1 MRRADR
7 VERLGKQSMVIMRRV
22 GLVIG
27 SLAYWVI
34 AAWGMGAEPPI
45 TAVTLTPDGRE
56 VLIGS
61 QAGVEL
67 RTWPELRMVAK
78 VATGLEH
85 VHDLAFAPDGKSLA
99 MAGGTPGESGTVEL
113 WDWAGRQKL
122 RTVGSHEDVVYRVAW
137 SPDGERIAS
146 AGGDG
151 ICQVSGRADGA
162 LVVKFSGHSG
172 PVLSVRYIDA
182 MTLASAGV
190 DQTVRLW
197 EGTDGKL
204 RRTLDNH
211 VGVVNDIAVSP
222 VGADGVADRMIT
234 IGEDRTVRLWQPRIG
249 RMVRFAK
256 LDAPPRCVA
265 WPKDGHMVFVGGEDG
280 VVRQFDID
288 DGLKVVGEMEGGIG
302 RIHEMMLDPQGDRV
316 LVAGERGYRVIPVA
330 R

>member
-1 MRRADR
+1 
-7 VERLGKQSMVIMRRV
+7 MRRV

-56 VLIGS
+56 VLVGS

-67 RTWPELRMVAK
+67 RTWPEMSMVAK

-122 RTVGSHEDVVYRVAW
+122 RSVGSHEDVVYRVAW

-151 ICQVSGRADGA
+151 ICQVSGRADGG

-182 MTLASAGV
+182 ITLASAGV

-197 EGTDGKL
+197 EVTDGKL

-211 VGVVNDIAVSP
+211 VGVVNDIALSP

-256 LDAPPRCVA
+256 LDVLPRCVA

-288 DGLKVVGEMEGGIG
+288 DGLKVVGEMEGGVG
-302 RIHEMMLDPQGDRV
+302 RIHEMMFDPRGDRV

>member
-1 MRRADR
+1 
-7 VERLGKQSMVIMRRV
+7 MVMVRRV

-27 SLAYWVI
+27 WLACLAI
-34 AAWGMGAEPPI
+34 ATGGMGAEPPI

-61 QAGVEL
+61 QAGIEL
-67 RTWPELRMVAK
+67 RTWPEMGMVAK

-85 VHDLAFAPDGKSLA
+85 VHDLAFAPDGKTLA
-99 MAGGTPGESGTVEL
+99 VAGGTPGESGAVEL
-113 WDWAGRQKL
+113 WDWAGRRKI
-122 RTVGSHEDVVYRVAW
+122 RSIGSHDDVVYRVAW

-151 ICQVSGRADGA
+151 ICQVSGRANGG
-162 LVVKFSGHSG
+162 LVVNFSGHSG
-172 PVLSVRYIDA
+172 PVLSVRYLDA

-197 EGTDGKL
+197 DGADGRL

-222 VGADGVADRMIT
+222 VGADGVIERIIT

-249 RMVRFAK
+249 RMVRFTK
-256 LDAPPRCVA
+256 LDVPPRCIA
-265 WPKDGHMVFVGGEDG
+265 WSKDGRVVFVGGEDG
-280 VVRQFDID
+280 VVRQFDVEG
-288 DGLKVVGEMEGGIG
+288 GLKVVGQTEGGIG
-302 RIHEMMLDPQGDRV
+302 RIHEMVLDPRGDRV
-316 LVAGERGYRVIPVA
+316 LVGGEHGYRVIPVA
-330 R
+330 K

>member
-1 MRRADR
+1 
-7 VERLGKQSMVIMRRV
+7 MVMVRRV

-27 SLAYWVI
+27 WLTSLVI
-34 AAWGMGAEPPI
+34 AKSGMGAEPPI

-67 RTWPELRMVAK
+67 RTWPEMGMVAK

-85 VHDLAFAPDGKSLA
+85 VHDLAFAPDGKTLA
-99 MAGGTPGESGTVEL
+99 VAGGTPGESGTVEL
-113 WDWAGRQKL
+113 WDWAGRQK
-122 RTVGSHEDVVYRVAW
+122 VWSIGSHDDVVYRVAW

-151 ICQVSGRADGA
+151 ICQVSGRADGG
-162 LVVKFSGHSG
+162 LVVNFSGHSG
-172 PVLSVRYIDA
+172 PVLSVRYLDA

-197 EGTDGKL
+197 DGADGKL

-211 VGVVNDIAVSP
+211 VGVVNDIALGP
-222 VGADGVADRMIT
+222 VGADGIRDRIIT

-249 RMVRFAK
+249 RMVRFTK
-256 LDAPPRCVA
+256 LDVPPRCIG

-280 VVRQFDID
+280 VVHQFDID
-288 DGLKVVGEMEGGIG
+288 DGLKVIGQMEGGIG
-302 RIHEMMLDPQGDRV
+302 RIHEMMLDPRGDRM
-316 LVAGERGYRVIPVA
+316 LVAGERGFKVIPIA
-330 R
+330 N

>member
-1 MRRADR
+1 
-7 VERLGKQSMVIMRRV
+7 MVMVRRV

-27 SLAYWVI
+27 WLASLVI
-34 AAWGMGAEPPI
+34 AKSGMGTEPPI
-45 TAVTLTPDGRE
+45 TAITLTPDGRE

-67 RTWPELRMVAK
+67 RTWPEMGMVAK

-85 VHDLAFAPDGKSLA
+85 VHDLAFAPDGKTLA
-99 MAGGTPGESGTVEL
+99 AGGTPGESGTVEL
-113 WDWAGRQKL
+113 WDWAGRQKV
-122 RTVGSHEDVVYRVAW
+122 RSIGSHDDVVYRVAW

-151 ICQVSGRADGA
+151 ICQVSGRADGG
-162 LVVKFSGHSG
+162 LVVNFAGHSG
-172 PVLSVRYIDA
+172 PVLSVRYLDA

-197 EGTDGKL
+197 DGADGKL

-211 VGVVNDIAVSP
+211 VGVVNDIALGP
-222 VGADGVADRMIT
+222 VGADGIRDRIIT

-256 LDAPPRCVA
+256 LDVPPRCIA
-265 WPKDGHMVFVGGEDG
+265 WSKDGRVVSVGGEDG
-280 VVRQFDID
+280 IVRQFDV
-288 DGLKVVGEMEGGIG
+288 DGGLNVIGQMEGGIG
-302 RIHEMMLDPQGDRV
+302 RIHELMLDPRGDRM
-316 LVAGERGYRVIPVA
+316 LVAGERGFKVIPVA
-330 R
+330 N

>member
-1 MRRADR
+1 M
-7 VERLGKQSMVIMRRV
+7 LMMRRV
-22 GLVIG
+22 GIVIG

-45 TAVTLTPDGRE
+45 TAVTLTPGGRE

-67 RTWPELRMVAK
+67 RTWPEMRMVAK

-113 WDWAGRQKL
+113 WDWEGRQKV
-122 RTVGSHEDVVYRVAW
+122 RSVGSHEDVVYRVAW
-137 SPDGERIAS
+137 SPDGEWIAS

-151 ICQVSGRADGA
+151 ICQVSGRADGG
-162 LVVKFSGHSG
+162 LVVNFSGHSG
-172 PVLSVRYIDA
+172 PVLSVRYLDA

-197 EGTDGKL
+197 DGADGKL

-222 VGADGVADRMIT
+222 IGADGAADRIIT

-249 RMVRFAK
+249 RMVRFTK
-256 LDAPPRCVA
+256 LDFPPRCIA
-265 WPKDGHMVFVGGEDG
+265 WPKDSRVVYVGGEDG
-280 VVRQFDID
+280 VIRQFDID
-288 DGLKVVGEMEGGIG
+288 DGLKAVGVMEGGVG
-302 RIHEMMLDPQGDRV
+302 RVHEMMFDPRGDRV
-316 LVAGERGYRVIPVA
+316 LAAGERGYRLIPVA